1 MGKSEKHIKLKV
13 KVNISNPKEL
23 EAMNN
28 FLKVVGLGEGS
39 VNEMT
44 VIDAQE
50 VKTERKRKEPKSKE
64 IEQVQNTVSEE
75 NKAVEEVTEN
85 KTVEE
90 APINVTIDEIRS
102 LTAEKAK
109 LNRERVKE
117 ILDELGANNVSA
129 LDPSL
134 YGKYHSKLK
143 EIE

>member
-13 KVNISNPKEL
+13 KVNISNQKEL

-50 VKTERKRKEPKSKE
+50 VKTERKEPKSKE

-90 APINVTIDEIRS
+90 APVNVTIDEIRS